1 MPVDLSTCKP
11 GDKLLSRPGTV
22 LTYVGPLPKGHT
34 YDHEV
39 AYPDGS
45 RGTRMNDG
53 RVYKNKPLPEDH
65 DIVEIIP

>member
-11 GDKLLSRPGTV
+11 GDKLLSKHGIV
-22 LTYVGPLPKGHT
+22 LTYVRPTPEGY

-39 AYPDGS
+39 TYPDGS

-53 RVYKNKPLPEDH
+53 RVYKHKSLPEDH
-65 DIVEIIP
+65 DIVEILP